1 VFPFIFNQQVVFDLP
16 AILEDGFSHLS
27 SVKASSAGSESQ
39 KSNVGAS
46 LSGRVLDIVGIS
58 LKGDH
63 TKERDSQDQ
72 VEILKE
78 KMHTPSSLFSKL
90 RKKLDKDGL
99 IMRLDSIEK
108 IELLESGQFIETHAI
123 LKKSSLVD
131 TIEGFKSLN
140 GNRNII
146 SWRRES
152 RKEARKGQEDTIH
165 RKCGPRYFDA
175 TN

>member
-72 VEILKE
+72 VEISKE
-78 KMHTPSSLFSKL
+78 KMLTPSSLFSKL
-90 RKKLDKDGL
+90 RKKL
-99 IMRLDSIEK
+99 
-108 IELLESGQFIETHAI
+108 
-123 LKKSSLVD
+123 
-131 TIEGFKSLN
+131 
-140 GNRNII
+140 
-146 SWRRES
+146 
-152 RKEARKGQEDTIH
+152 
-165 RKCGPRYFDA
+165 
-175 TN
+175 